1 MIWTSCQQLAD
12 QPSRQPL
19 VLNGHLKETVASLL
33 VSFVL
38 SPTTELSREIAVV
51 RDALNFGQDWGRLGQ
66 VDPAKKK
73 VLPPQGRSNL
83 MERLQHRF

>member
-1 MIWTSCQQLAD
+1 MIWTSCQQLAN
-12 QPSRQPL
+12 QPTRQPL
-19 VLNGHLKETVASLL
+19 VLTGHLKKTVASLL

-51 RDALNFGQDWGRLGQ
+51 RDALNFRIGAGW
-66 VDPAKKK
+66 AKLTPQKK
-73 VLPPQGRSNL
+73 VLPPQDRSNL